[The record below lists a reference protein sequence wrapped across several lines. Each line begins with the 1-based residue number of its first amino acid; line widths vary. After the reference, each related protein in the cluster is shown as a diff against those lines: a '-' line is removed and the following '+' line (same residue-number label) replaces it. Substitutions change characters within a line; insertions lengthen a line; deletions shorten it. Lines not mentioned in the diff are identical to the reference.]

1 MKNPI
6 YPCLWF
12 EDQAQE
18 AARFYCSVFENS
30 RIISENDIVVMF
42 EINGN
47 LFMALNDG
55 TKFQF
60 NESVSFVVN
69 CDSQQEI
76 DHYWEKLTEGG
87 EESMCGW
94 LKDKYGVSWQIV
106 PSILPE
112 LMNDPERS
120 KKVIQAFLQMRKFNI
135 EALLKV

>member
-1 MKNPI
+1 
-6 YPCLWF
+6 
-12 EDQAQE
+12 
-18 AARFYCSVFENS
+18 
-30 RIISENDIVVMF
+30 MF